1 MVVIADEAK
10 LVETLGRF
18 PLPIEVVPFGLGATR
33 NAITRAFAA
42 CGVAGDLI
50 LRTGQGGT
58 PYLTDGGH
66 WIVDA
71 RLLRIPEPEALARA
85 LDEITGVVEH
95 GLFIGMASAAVIAGR
110 DGVTVIGALD

>member
-10 LVETLGRF
+10 RVETLGRF

-33 NAITRAFAA
+33 NAMMRAFAA

-58 PYLTDGGH
+58 PDLTDG
-66 WIVDA
+66 A
-71 RLLRIPEPEALARA
+71 P
-85 LDEITGVVEH
+85 
-95 GLFIGMASAAVIAGR
+95 GLSMPTFCAFPNPR
-110 DGVTVIGALD
+110 R